1 MSAKL
6 SVEEVLSNLERRA
19 ALHREQ
25 EAFHAQQAVFHAQQE
40 EHHREQQARHAAELR
55 EVLQSLETFRS
66 AATAAVDLAQTL
78 PAPAAQPVAETGE
91 VPLPP
96 SNRKMVGRL
105 IKLAAKSPDLP
116 EPFGPTDVA
125 AATNRRFAGRLPGP
139 VGPRTVSDVLR
150 RMLTEGEL
158 HLVREGKPFQ
168 EALYTRRG

>member
-1 MSAKL
+1 M
-6 SVEEVLSNLERRA
+6 
-19 ALHREQ
+19 
-25 EAFHAQQAVFHAQQE
+25 
-40 EHHREQQARHAAELR
+40 
-55 EVLQSLETFRS
+55 
-66 AATAAVDLAQTL
+66 DLAQTL

-96 SNRKMVGRL
+96 RNRKMVGRL

-116 EPFGPTDVA
+116 ESFGPTDVA

-150 RMLTEGEL
+150 RMLTEGKL